1 MDLKEG
7 IVSIT
12 DHITE
17 YSIEKAQ
24 LGKYLNPILSES
36 TQIILVWHK
45 KIDEDFLNQYKNIK
59 AIFRYGVGFDNID
72 LEFCKKKN
80 ILVCNNPDYGVD
92 EVSDSAIAMI
102 LNLSRGINE
111 LQSFARANKN
121 SWIGEEIPLKLHRLN
136 NLKLGIIG
144 LGRIGGA
151 IARKFKV
158 FSKNICFFDP
168 YLSSGIEKT
177 FDIERADNLDD
188 LLKEVDILSI
198 NTPLNHETKG
208 LVNKNFISKMKKD
221 SILINLSRGEIIEN
235 TEHIKNAL
243 ISGKLKGYGTDVW
256 INEPPLETDSLYSHW
271 LENNSLTKKILITP
285 HTAYYSEQA
294 LFECRNNTAL
304 NCLNYIKGKQIKNR
318 IV

>member
-1 MDLKEG
+1 MDFKEG

-17 YSIEKAQ
+17 YSIEKNQ
-24 LGKYLNPILSES
+24 LGEYLSPTLSES
-36 TQIILVWHK
+36 TEIILVWHK
-45 KIDEDFLNQYKNIK
+45 KINEEFLNKYKNIK

-72 LEFCKKKN
+72 LEFCKKNN

-102 LNLSRGINE
+102 LNLTRGINE

-121 SWIGEEIPLKLHRLN
+121 SWIGEEIPLKLYRLN

-158 FSKNICFFDP
+158 FSKNVCFFDP
-168 YLSSGIEKT
+168 YLSSGVEKT
-177 FDIERADNLDD
+177 FDIERVDNLDD

-198 NTPLNHETKG
+198 NTPLNNETKG
-208 LVNKNFISKMKKD
+208 LVNKNFISKMKND

-235 TEHIKNAL
+235 TDYIKNAL
-243 ISGKLKGYGTDVW
+243 ISGKLRGYGTDVW
-256 INEPPLETDSLYSHW
+256 INEPPIETDSLYSNW
-271 LENNSLTKKILITP
+271 LKNHPITKKILITP
-285 HTAYYSEQA
+285 HTAYYSEEA

-304 NCLNYIKGKQIKNR
+304 NCLNYINGNKIKNR
-318 IV
+318 II

>member
-1 MDLKEG
+1 MNLKEG

-24 LGKYLNPILSES
+24 LGKYLNPILTDSSE
-36 TQIILVWHK
+36 ILLVWHK
-45 KIDEDFLNQYKNIK
+45 KIDENFLNQYKNIK

-72 LEFCKKKN
+72 IDFCKKKN

-102 LNLSRGINE
+102 LNLTRGINE
-111 LQSFARANKN
+111 LQGFARANKN
-121 SWIGEEIPLKLHRLN
+121 SWTGEKIPIKLYRLN

-151 IARKFKV
+151 IARKFRA

-168 YLSSGIEKT
+168 YQSSGVEKT
-177 FDIERADNLDD
+177 FDIDRVDNLDD

-198 NTPLNHETKG
+198 NTPLN
-208 LVNKNFISKMKKD
+208 N
-221 SILINLSRGEIIEN
+221 
-235 TEHIKNAL
+235 
-243 ISGKLKGYGTDVW
+243 
-256 INEPPLETDSLYSHW
+256 
-271 LENNSLTKKILITP
+271 
-285 HTAYYSEQA
+285 
-294 LFECRNNTAL
+294 
-304 NCLNYIKGKQIKNR
+304 
-318 IV
+318 